1 VDRMVAVVTRQA
13 VAEWVAGYE
22 RAWRTAGTGGLGELF
37 TEDATY
43 RQDPFQEPLVGLA
56 AIARMWEAE
65 REGPDEAF
73 TMDSQIVAV
82 DGDVA
87 VVGLHVQYGEPAAQR
102 YRDLWVL
109 RFAEDGR
116 CAAFEEWPFWPGRP
130 RVAS

>member
-1 VDRMVAVVTRQA
+1 
-13 VAEWVAGYE
+13 
-22 RAWRTAGTGGLGELF
+22 
-37 TEDATY
+37 
-43 RQDPFQEPLVGLA
+43 
-56 AIARMWEAE
+56 
-65 REGPDEAF
+65 
-73 TMDSQIVAV
+73 VAV